1 MAKSLGIRKGDRVK
15 VIAGKDRGAVG
26 EVLRVLTEE
35 NRVVVQGV
43 NIVKRH
49 VKDSVN
55 QVTGQQVKG
64 GIISSEAP
72 IHVSNV
78 QILVRDAE
86 GNEVLTRVGRSRT
99 EATKHRADGSE
110 YSGTRGVRV
119 ARKTGEEIR

>member
-1 MAKSLGIRKGDRVK
+1 
-15 VIAGKDRGAVG
+15 
-26 EVLRVLTEE
+26 VLPEE

-78 QILVRDAE
+78 QLLVRDAE

-99 EATKHRADGSE
+99 EATKRRGDGSE